1 MEHMPHIGF
10 LTTRTGTRRGAALA
24 LALLLAGCGGG
35 GGGADPVV
43 QAGADALPA
52 VATPAEDAAA
62 GGTPASATELAA
74 AGAVERMCKWRPG
87 TLPAGTLCPS
97 TLLQS
102 QFLNT
107 LSAADIQSALATKGS
122 YVEGVTPRYA
132 VTSYKLEY
140 MTTDDMVNKFAGG
153 APTALKSGLPEAADT
168 DSLHAAAVT
177 MFNGKT
183 GMASAVQDA
192 LNQTA
197 RGVLFASV
205 KDVVTGTLAPEEAIE
220 TALATPLADS

>member
-1 MEHMPHIGF
+1 M
-10 LTTRTGTRRGAALA
+10 AASQAVFSNVEPAHADTPEKLVWSQCNVN
-24 LALLLAGCGGG
+24 CGGRCIFHWHTKDG
-35 GGGADPVV
+35 
-43 QAGADALPA
+43 
-52 VATPAEDAAA
+52 
-62 GGTPASATELAA
+62 
-74 AGAVERMCKWRPG
+74 K
-87 TLPAGTLCPS
+87 
-97 TLLQS
+97 
-102 QFLNT
+102 
-107 LSAADIQSALATKGS
+107 IQ
-122 YVEGVTPRYA
+122 
-132 VTSYKLEY
+132 Y

>member
-1 MEHMPHIGF
+1 MMADNKPAFAIDGSWKVGWF
-10 LTTRTGTRRGAALA
+10 TGS
-24 LALLLAGCGGG
+24 
-35 GGGADPVV
+35 
-43 QAGADALPA
+43 
-52 VATPAEDAAA
+52 EDAAGNVENIDDYTVTYVPGSGSRKA
-62 GGTPASATELAA
+62 TDIVGGISMGYYITEKAWSDPEKRDAA
-74 AGAVERMCKWRPG
+74 V
-87 TLPAGTLCPS
+87 
-97 TLLQS
+97 
-102 QFLNT
+102 QF
-107 LSAADIQSALATKGS
+107 
-122 YVEGVTPRYA
+122 V
-132 VTSYKLEY
+132 EY
-140 MTTDDMVNKFAGG
+140 MPTDDMVNKFAGG
-153 APTALKSGLPEAADT
+153 APTARKSGLPEAAET

>member
-1 MEHMPHIGF
+1 MGYYITEK
-10 LTTRTGTRRGAALA
+10 AWS
-24 LALLLAGCGGG
+24 
-35 GGGADPVV
+35 DP
-43 QAGADALPA
+43 
-52 VATPAEDAAA
+52 EKRDAA
-62 GGTPASATELAA
+62 
-74 AGAVERMCKWRPG
+74 V
-87 TLPAGTLCPS
+87 
-97 TLLQS
+97 
-102 QFLNT
+102 QF
-107 LSAADIQSALATKGS
+107 
-122 YVEGVTPRYA
+122 V
-132 VTSYKLEY
+132 EY

>member
-1 MEHMPHIGF
+1 
-10 LTTRTGTRRGAALA
+10 
-24 LALLLAGCGGG
+24 
-35 GGGADPVV
+35 
-43 QAGADALPA
+43 
-52 VATPAEDAAA
+52 
-62 GGTPASATELAA
+62 
-74 AGAVERMCKWRPG
+74 
-87 TLPAGTLCPS
+87 
-97 TLLQS
+97 
-102 QFLNT
+102 
-107 LSAADIQSALATKGS
+107 
-122 YVEGVTPRYA
+122 
-132 VTSYKLEY
+132 

-197 RGVLFASV
+197 RGVLFAV